1 MAETTVVRVGTD
13 SSGRP
18 ILMSRKM
25 RRWWRRVCRRLGF
38 TPVITQGAWM
48 SKAGGGAAA
57 SAGYHD
63 GGGCLDLR
71 VRDRTDAEVKRMV
84 EVLRLMGAAAW
95 LRNETHGG
103 FSDPHIHLVFGSD
116 RGLAA
121 GARRQWAAYI
131 DNKDGLA
138 FNGADYH
145 WRPSPLVLTPP
156 PSAAKVRAGLR
167 DVIDE
172 AARVGLPVADQLRKI
187 KNRIRKW

>member
-1 MAETTVVRVGTD
+1 MAEPTVVRVGTD

-18 ILMSRKM
+18 IYMTRKM
-25 RRWWRRVCRRLGF
+25 RRWWRRVCKRLGF
-38 TPVITQGAWM
+38 TPTITQGAWM
-48 SKAGGGAAA
+48 VKAGGGAAG

-71 VRDRTDAEVKRMV
+71 VWDRSDAEVKRMI

-95 LRNETHGG
+95 LRNQTHGG
-103 FSDPHIHLVFGSD
+103 FSDPHVHLVLGSD
-116 RGLAA
+116 RGLAL
-121 GARRQWAAYI
+121 GARRQWSAYI

-138 FNGADYH
+138 FNGPDYH
-145 WRPSPLVLTPP
+145 WRPKPLVLTPP
-156 PSAAKVRAGLR
+156 PSSWKVRAGLR

-172 AARVGLPVADQLRKI
+172 AARAGLPVADKLRKI